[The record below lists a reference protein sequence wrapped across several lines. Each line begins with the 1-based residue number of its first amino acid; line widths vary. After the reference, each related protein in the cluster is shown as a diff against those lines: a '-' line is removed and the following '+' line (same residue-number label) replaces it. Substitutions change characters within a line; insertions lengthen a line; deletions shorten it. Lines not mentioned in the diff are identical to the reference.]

1 MQATGQTTGKRL
13 RAGVDIGGT
22 FTDFILFDES
32 ATAIRLHKCLTTPR
46 DPSQGAL
53 GGLGELV
60 KAAGIGISDLSEI
73 VHGTTLVT
81 NAVIERKG
89 AAVGLITTEG
99 FRDILEIGTEQRYDI
114 YDLTLAFP
122 TPLVERSRRLEVSE
136 RIDADGNV
144 ILDLDEVAILRAA
157 ETLKKDGVEAIAI
170 CFMHSYRNPAHE
182 RRARDIIAKALPEL
196 SISISCE
203 VVAEISEYQ
212 RFVTTCANAY
222 VQPLMDRYLRRFEGE
237 LATMGF
243 AGDFRLM
250 HSAGG
255 LVSLETARAF
265 PIRLLESGPAGGA
278 LATAWFGKNAGHDNV
293 IAFDMGGTTAKAC
306 LIEDGKIDIASY
318 LEAGREHRFKNGS
331 GLPIKSPVVDM
342 IEIGAGGGSIAS
354 IDGVGLLQVGP
365 HSASSEPGPACY
377 GRGGLKPTVTDASV
391 ALGYYD
397 PSFFLGG
404 RMTLDLAAAEKAL
417 GTIAKP
423 LNISAVEAAWGIHQ
437 VVSESMASAARIH
450 LVEKGKDPRGY
461 SMIGFGGAGPA
472 FAAKVARILG
482 VSEVIIPPASGAA
495 SAFGFLTAPL
505 SFDIVRS
512 HPIALSK
519 NLEAD
524 KLNDILDEI
533 SEDGRVQLRSAGV
546 ANTDILV
553 ERSADMR
560 LVGQLHEINVPL
572 PAGTLDAGAYAEIR
586 KAFEAVYSARYTR
599 VPSEA
604 KLEILSFRIR
614 ASGAVP
620 HLTVRQAGI
629 DGSSTDA
636 RKGTRKTYFGNGFVD
651 AGIYDRYSMRT
662 GILVEGPAI
671 IEEREST
678 TIIPPGDKV
687 TVDETGNLRIQIA
700 ETAKGAT
707 IVDETMSLEEASKR
721 IQADPIALE
730 VMWSRL
736 VNVAEEMW
744 STVCRTAFSLI
755 ISESQDFGCAILDP
769 HGETL
774 AHSARVMPVFNL
786 TLPMA
791 VKAIIERY
799 PVDTMKP
806 GDVYITNDPWLCAGH
821 LFDLA
826 IVTPVFHRGRVV
838 ALMGTVGHVGD
849 IGGSR
854 DGLNVTELYEEG
866 IQIPAMKLVRE
877 GAENEDL
884 FRLMADNIRDS
895 DQVLGDVRSF
905 ISANE
910 TGSAR
915 MRSFMEEYGMHDL
928 KALSHVVQSLSE
940 KAMRDAVSKLKD
952 GVYHSEISNNPMGS
966 TMTFPIKVTVKGDEI
981 ELDFE
986 GAPPQTVKGGINC
999 TLSYTTAHATYPIK
1013 CMLTPGI
1020 RGNAGCY
1027 RPFTVKA
1034 PKGSILNCEK
1044 PAPVSLR
1051 TRTGWYLAPNV
1062 FRALS
1067 DAAPETAQSF
1077 SGLPSL
1083 MSFYG
1088 KSVETGA
1095 LFYELLLLG
1104 GGQGAS
1110 QTKDGKSSLLWP
1122 TSAATSSLE
1131 MFETRSPIVIWEKSL
1146 MTDSGGAGENRG
1158 GLGVRVRISRRNSEG
1173 HPIKAIVSPEGVDL
1187 PVEGLFGGKPGK
1199 TATGKI
1205 LAKSSGELLRDC
1217 GTGAIVDLI
1226 DTNTVVE
1233 LTLAGGSGY
1242 GDPMNRDLDKLDDD
1256 VKQGYVSADTADR
1269 IYGRAARQGE
1279 RKKPGTAA

>member
-1 MQATGQTTGKRL
+1 MQSTAKHF
-13 RAGVDIGGT
+13 RAGIDIGGT
-22 FTDFILFDES
+22 FTDFILFDGDAS
-32 ATAIRLHKCLTTPR
+32 AIRLHKCLTTPR

-53 GGLGELV
+53 GGLADLV
-60 KAAGIGISDLSEI
+60 AAAEISVADLSEI

-89 AAVGLITTEG
+89 AAVGMITTEG

-114 YDLTLAFP
+114 YDLTLSYP
-122 TPLVERSRRLEVSE
+122 DPLVERSRRLEVSE
-136 RIDADGNV
+136 RVGADGEV
-144 ILDLDEVAILRAA
+144 ILELDEVAVLRAA
-157 ETLKKDGVEAIAI
+157 EALKKDGVEAIAI

-182 RRARDIIAKALPEL
+182 RRARDIIVKSMPEISV
-196 SISISCE
+196 SISSE

-237 LATMGF
+237 LDKLGF
-243 AGDFRLM
+243 KGDFRMM

-306 LIEDGKIDIASY
+306 LIEDGKADIASY
-318 LEAGREHRFKNGS
+318 LEAGRVHRFKNGS
-331 GLPIKSPVVDM
+331 GLPIKAPVVDM

-354 IDGVGLLQVGP
+354 IDDVGLMQVGP

-377 GRGGLKPTVTDASV
+377 GRGGKKPTVTDASV

-397 PSFFLGG
+397 PTFFLGG
-404 RMTLDLAAAEKAL
+404 RMKLDLDAAEIAL
-417 GTIAKP
+417 NTIAKP
-423 LNISAVEAAWGIHQ
+423 LDISAVEAAWGIHQ
-437 VVSESMASAARIH
+437 VVGESMANAARIH

-482 VSEVIIPPASGAA
+482 VREVIVPPASGAA

-505 SFDIVRS
+505 SYDIVRS
-512 HPIALSK
+512 HPIV
-519 NLEAD
+519 
-524 KLNDILDEI
+524 LDEKLDAAKI
-533 SEDGRVQLRSAGV
+533 NALLEEIAEEGRVQLRSAGV
-546 ANTDILV
+546 SDAEIGI
-553 ERSADMR
+553 EYSADMR
-560 LVGQLHEINVPL
+560 LVGQLHEITVPL
-572 PAGTLDAGAYAEIR
+572 PGGSLNADAYDAIR
-586 KAFEAVYSARYTR
+586 AAFEGVYNARYAR
-599 VPSEA
+599 VPTDA
-604 KLEILSFRIR
+604 TLEVLSFRVR
-614 ASGAVP
+614 ASGATP
-620 HLTVRQAGI
+620 QLTVRQADI
-629 DGSSTDA
+629 DGGIADA
-636 RKGTRKTYFGNGFVD
+636 RKGTRKTYFGNGWVD
-651 AGIYDRYSMRT
+651 AGIYDRYAMRP
-662 GILVEGPAI
+662 GIRVEGPAI

-678 TIIPPGDKV
+678 TIVPPGDTV
-687 TVDETGNLRIQIA
+687 TVDETGNLRIAIA
-700 ETAKGAT
+700 AVEKGAT
-707 IVDETMSLEEASKR
+707 IVDETMSMEQAMAR

-755 ISESQDFGCAILDP
+755 ISESQDFGCAILDTD
-769 HGETL
+769 GETL

-791 VKAIIERY
+791 VKAIIKRY
-799 PVDTMKP
+799 PVETMKP

-854 DGLNVTELYEEG
+854 DGLSVSELYEEG
-866 IQIPAMKLVRE
+866 LQIPAMKLVIE
-877 GAENEDL
+877 GNENEDL

-910 TGSAR
+910 TGSIR
-915 MRSFMEEYGMHDL
+915 MRTFMEEYGMHDL
-928 KALSHVVQSLSE
+928 KAFSKVVQNLSE
-940 KAMRDAVSKLKD
+940 KAMREAVRGLKD
-952 GVYHSEISNNPMGS
+952 GVYHSEISNNPMGER
-966 TMTFPIKVTVKGDEI
+966 MTFPLQITVKDDEI

-1013 CMLTPGI
+1013 CMLTPGV

-1044 PAPVSLR
+1044 PAAVSLR

-1067 DAAPETAQSF
+1067 EAAPDVAQSF

-1088 KSVETGA
+1088 KNDKGS

-1110 QTKDGKSSLLWP
+1110 ATQDGKSSLLWP

-1131 MFETRSPIVIWEKSL
+1131 MLESRSPIVVWEKSL
-1146 MTDSGGAGENRG
+1146 VTDSGGAGQNRG
-1158 GLGVRVRISRRNSEG
+1158 GLGVRVRISRRFDEG
-1173 HPIKAIVSPEGVDL
+1173 NPIKAIISPEGVDL
-1187 PVEGLFGGKPGK
+1187 PVEGLFGGLAGK
-1199 TATGKI
+1199 TAAGTI
-1205 LAKSSGELLRDC
+1205 LSRRDRTVAEDC
-1217 GTGAIVDLI
+1217 GTGRIIDLR
-1226 DTNTVVE
+1226 DADATVE
-1233 LTLAGGSGY
+1233 LFLSGGSGF
-1242 GDPMNRDLDKLDDD
+1242 GDPAKRDLAKLDED
-1256 VKQGYVSADTADR
+1256 VKQGYVSEKAAEE
-1269 IYGRAARQGE
+1269 IYGRSGRAAE
-1279 RKKPGTAA
+1279 RKTA